1 MNNENDSI
9 GFLEV
14 VVKTAG
20 GALPLENARVS
31 IYEYL
36 PQGEVG
42 DNGRLL
48 FSLLTDESGK
58 TPRVALP
65 AKDKSLSLTFGN
77 KSPYTVYNIG
87 VSKDGYYN
95 NSYLKVPIFQGVSSI
110 QPVELSPLYEYAQ
123 ADDDFPDWGRRFV
136 ETPSTNL

>member
-1 MNNENDSI
+1 MENLTDDI
-9 GFLEV
+9 GFLAV
-14 VVKTAG
+14 TVRTSN
-20 GALPLENARVS
+20 GAIPIENAKVS

-36 PQGEVG
+36 PENETG

-48 FSLLTDESGK
+48 FSLLTDENGK

-65 AKDKSLSLTFGN
+65 TKDKSLSLTFGN

-95 NSYLKVPIFQGVSSI
+95 NSYLKVPLFQGVSSI

-123 ADDDFPDWGRRFV
+123 ADDDFPSWGRRNV
-136 ETPSTNL
+136 EIPITNL

>member
-1 MNNENDSI
+1 MSNEKDSI

-14 VVKTAG
+14 VVKTAS

-36 PQGEVG
+36 PENETG

-48 FSLLTDESGK
+48 FSLLTDENGK
-58 TPRVALP
+58 TPKVALP
-65 AKDKSLSLTFGN
+65 AKDKSLSLTYGS
-77 KSPYTVYNIG
+77 KGPYTVYNIG
-87 VSKDGYYN
+87 VAKDGYYN
-95 NSYLKVPIFQGVSSI
+95 NSYLKVPVFQGVSSI

-123 ADDDFPDWGRRFV
+123 ADDDFPAWGRRNV

>member
-36 PQGEVG
+36 PENETGE
-42 DNGRLL
+42 N
-48 FSLLTDESGK
+48 GK

-65 AKDKSLSLTFGN
+65 TKDKSLSLTFGN

-95 NSYLKVPIFQGVSSI
+95 NNYLKVPLFQGVSSI